1 MTERVNAAQTSK
13 SAVAQVS
20 KPARWWDFSVLGNFW
35 TLLSNPRAADLE
47 IGDTAGLETCA
58 TEWGG
63 SNWRARGEFRTQF
76 IFFVALI
83 GSLFALQL
91 NAETLNL
98 AGDWQFQLDRKDQGI
113 SRQWWEKDFGDQI
126 ELPGTLAIAGK
137 GDPLKW
143 EPKLN
148 QKTIAHLQPK
158 FSYIGPAW
166 YRRTVKI
173 PSDWNG
179 KDIELS
185 LERVLWE
192 TRVWVNGE
200 AMGMRD
206 SLSVPHRYDITRAI
220 HPGEN
225 EIVIRVDNRKK
236 IEIGGGHA
244 YTPETQTIWNGI
256 VGEIKLNAGD
266 RVRVEALQ
274 VRPDLARGRVEVKFR
289 THNGSGRD
297 VTAKLSLEAEGENF
311 RGRIPA
317 QTEALTIPAGD
328 QNQKR
333 FYALGDSFERWSEFN
348 PKLYRLTARLIS
360 DQVRTET
367 SAVFGMREFKADG
380 RHFTI
385 NGQPTF
391 LRGTLECCIFPETAH
406 PAMTDAKWEKI
417 FSTVKEYGLNHIRFH
432 SWCPP
437 EAAFRV
443 ADRYGV
449 YLQVELPNWSFKMGQ
464 LPETDAFF
472 RQEGERMIREY
483 GNHPSWVM
491 FSMGNELLGDLDKL
505 DELVAHLKELDPALL
520 FTSTSYSWMEEGA
533 PRGLLPGPND
543 DYFISMQTKCGWVRG
558 QGFFNDNA
566 PNTTSDYSEGV
577 SCIPI
582 PLVSHEVGQY
592 NVFPSL
598 SDLKKLS
605 AGPLRAVSWEALKA
619 DLEKKGRLNE
629 AKRYTRDSGQ
639 LAVLLYK
646 EELER
651 ALRTTNQAGIDLL
664 DLHDFPGQSTAT
676 VGILNAFWD
685 SKGLISA
692 KAFRRFAGPTVPLA
706 RTAKRVFKND
716 ETFEAALEIA
726 HFGSQ
731 PITNAVVK
739 WTLRDGRKVIER
751 GEFAISK
758 IPLGSGFQLGRIDQ
772 PLNVIQDAAKLN
784 LNVEIAGTYIVNDW
798 SIWVYPADV
807 KTDVAESISVF
818 ENIDESLF
826 RALRTGKKVLLL
838 PTRHSVKAPLD
849 ARFVPMFWSP
859 MANPSKPG
867 TLGATIDVKHPIWN
881 EFPTDS
887 HTDWQ
892 WWELLHDSFA
902 MNLDRV
908 PVKPAMPFRFVDKFN
923 RNALPAGI
931 FEVKIGSGRLLVCTL
946 DISSDLEHRVVA
958 RQLRRSIADYM
969 AGSAFNPKTKWS
981 EETLKSFAFGSG
993 YSATASSAHRKYPA
1007 ANAVDG
1013 DPETFW
1019 HTDWEKGA
1027 ALPASLTLEFQRA
1040 AILRGFTYLPRQD
1053 MGNGR
1058 IGKYYVA
1065 VSLDGTEWSNVV
1077 TNGIFP
1083 NSAEKQTIEFKSPV
1097 QTRFLRVTA
1106 NSDLGKSGNAAIAEI
1121 HPLMDEQ

>member
-1 MTERVNAAQTSK
+1 
-13 SAVAQVS
+13 
-20 KPARWWDFSVLGNFW
+20 
-35 TLLSNPRAADLE
+35 
-47 IGDTAGLETCA
+47 
-58 TEWGG
+58 
-63 SNWRARGEFRTQF
+63 
-76 IFFVALI
+76 
-83 GSLFALQL
+83 
-91 NAETLNL
+91 
-98 AGDWQFQLDRKDQGI
+98 
-113 SRQWWEKDFGDQI
+113 
-126 ELPGTLAIAGK
+126 
-137 GDPLKW
+137 
-143 EPKLN
+143 
-148 QKTIAHLQPK
+148 
-158 FSYIGPAW
+158 
-166 YRRTVKI
+166 
-173 PSDWNG
+173 
-179 KDIELS
+179 
-185 LERVLWE
+185 
-192 TRVWVNGE
+192 
-200 AMGMRD
+200 RD
-206 SLSVPHRYDITRAI
+206 SLSVPHRYDITRAL
-220 HPGEN
+220 HVGEN

-244 YTPETQTIWNGI
+244 YTTETQTIWNGI
-256 VGEIKLNAGD
+256 VGEIKLAARD
-266 RVRVEALQ
+266 RIRINQLQ
-274 VRPDLARGRVEVKFR
+274 LRPDLTRGGVEVTIT
-289 THNGSGRD
+289 THNGIGRD
-297 VTAKLSLEAEGENF
+297 VTGKLSLEAEGKSF

-317 QTEALTIPAGD
+317 QTETLTIRAGD
-328 QNQKR
+328 QIQKR
-333 FYALGDSFERWSEFN
+333 FYEMGDSFERWSEFN
-348 PKLYRLTARLIS
+348 PELYTLRADLSSENARS
-360 DQVRTET
+360 EVSST
-367 SAVFGMREFKADG
+367 FGMREFKAVG

-406 PAMTDAKWEKI
+406 PAMTAAKWEKI
-417 FSTVKEYGLNHIRFH
+417 FSRVKEYGLNHIRFH

-443 ADRYGV
+443 ADCCGV

-464 LPETDAFF
+464 LPEADEFF
-472 RQEGERMIREY
+472 RKEGERMIREY

-520 FTSTSYSWMEEGA
+520 FTSTSYSWMAEGA

-543 DYFISMQTKCGWVRG
+543 DYFVSMQTKCGWVRG
-558 QGFFNDNA
+558 QGFFNDTA

-592 NVFPSL
+592 NIFPSL
-598 SDLKKLS
+598 PDLKKLS
-605 AGPLRAVSWEALKA
+605 AGPLRAVAWEALKA

-692 KAFRRFAGPTVPLA
+692 KQFRRFAGPTVPLA
-706 RTAKRVFKND
+706 RMAKRVFEND
-716 ETFEAALEIA
+716 EMFEATVEIA
-726 HFGSQ
+726 HFG
-731 PITNAVVK
+731 PRPMTNAVAK
-739 WTLRDGRKVIER
+739 WKLRDGGKVIGR
-751 GEFAISK
+751 GEFQTSK
-758 IPLGSGFQLGRIDQ
+758 ISLGTGFQLGRIRQ
-772 PLNVIQDAAKLN
+772 SLNAVQRAAKLN
-784 LNVEIAGTYIVNDW
+784 LSVEIVGTDIANDW
-798 SIWVYPADV
+798 SIWVYPAAV
-807 KTDVAESISVF
+807 SAKKSEAIPIFKT
-818 ENIDESLF
+818 IDAPLF
-826 RALRTGKKVLLL
+826 QALREGKRVLLL
-838 PTRHSVKAPLD
+838 PTRESLKAPME
-849 ARFVPMFWSP
+849 AQFVPMFWSP

-867 TLGATIDVKHPIWN
+867 TIGATIDVRHSIWK

-902 MNLDRV
+902 INLDRV
-908 PVKPAMPFRFVDKFN
+908 AVKPTMPFRFVDKFN
-923 RNALPAGI
+923 RNTLPVGI
-931 FEVKIGSGRLLVCTL
+931 FEVRIGPGRLLVCTL
-946 DISSDLEHRVVA
+946 DISSDLEHRIVA
-958 RQLRRSIADYM
+958 RQLRRSIADYI
-969 AGSAFNPKTKWS
+969 ASPGFNPKTAWS

-993 YSATASSAHRKYPA
+993 YSAVASSAHRKYPA

-1013 DPETFW
+1013 DPDTFW

-1058 IGKYYVA
+1058 IGKYDLA

-1083 NSAEKQTIEFKSPV
+1083 NSAEKQTIEFKSPI
-1097 QTRFLRVTA
+1097 QTRFLRLTA
-1106 NSDLGKSGNAAIAEI
+1106 RTDLGKSGNAAIAEI
-1121 HPLMDEQ
+1121 EPLIDEQ